1 MSAAKKRKAKKS
13 APAGTGGLFA
23 WLLGPG
29 RTALI
34 GVTAFLVL
42 GGGLVL
48 AWLSLKDRILATPDH
63 LLDPGQIEITPP
75 PDWIHSDICAEVLRD
90 PTLDG
95 RLSILD
101 DGLAER
107 IARAFARHPW
117 VAKVVRVEPLYPS
130 AVRVELEYRRP
141 VCMVEVPG
149 GLLPVDANA
158 VLLPE
163 GDFSPVEKTRYPL
176 LTGVAQMPIEPPGS
190 RWPDAKIIGGA
201 EIAAAIGPAWETMRL
216 HQIVPLASDPAAA
229 AVGGGASRRNGIVG
243 GDSSRRSASFRSAEP
258 FFELVTGSG
267 TQILWGYAPGAGA
280 IGELPAAEKVARL
293 KLYLAKNDTF
303 DGRDGRRQVLDV
315 RTMPA
320 TVEH

>member
-48 AWLSLKDRILATPDH
+48 AWLSLKDRILDTPDH

-107 IARAFARHPW
+107 IARAFARNPW

-130 AVRVELEYRRP
+130 SVRVELEYRRP

-149 GLLPVDANA
+149 GLLPIDAGA

-176 LTGVAQMPIEPPGS
+176 LTGVAQAPIEPPGS

-216 HQIVPLASDPAAA
+216 HKIVPLVADPAAA
-229 AVGGGASRRNGIVG
+229 TAGGA
-243 GDSSRRSASFRSAEP
+243 SRRSASFRSAEP

-293 KLYLAKNDTF
+293 KLYLAKYDTF
-303 DGRDGRRQVLDV
+303 DGRDGRRQMLDV